1 MPQCWSRAGWAKSFY
16 NKDKIREKKRER
28 EREREKKREIER
40 DFKHLL
46 TLILTGGS

>member
-16 NKDKIREKKRER
+16 NKDKIREKKK